1 MPESNSADVIII
13 GGGVAGLSTAM
24 QLAGRRASVQV
35 LERERIGNGSTG
47 RAAGLLGQLR
57 GNVEHTR
64 MLIDGLAIVREL
76 EQLAGVEIFVQTG
89 SLRIAETAERA
100 SEIAALVEMGKS
112 IGFDIDHLPT

>member
-1 MPESNSADVIII
+1 MAEDNTADVIVI

-24 QLAGRRASVQV
+24 QLAGRGAEVIV
-35 LERERIGNGSTG
+35 LERERLGNGSTG

-76 EQLAGVEIFVQTG
+76 EKQAGVEIFVQTG

-100 SEIAALVEMGKS
+100 TEISSLVE
-112 IGFDIDHLPT
+112 